1 MLCKLKT
8 VIMKETYWSQV
19 FVPSQHVRSI
29 MVTFLRKNLNFI
41 MKRVYNSYKYHRSV
55 DTCDRCSI
63 ISLLQSRTINIPT
76 IKSVGHKPKMSCYQN
91 ETLFPV
97 CGRYSS
103 SCHYTQGV

>member
-8 VIMKETYWSQV
+8 VIMKEIYWSQV
-19 FVPSQHVRSI
+19 FVPSQHVCSI

-63 ISLLQSRTINIPT
+63 ISLLQRRTIDIPT

-91 ETLFPV
+91 ETLFLYAV
-97 CGRYSS
+97 GIAAAATTES
-103 SCHYTQGV
+103 